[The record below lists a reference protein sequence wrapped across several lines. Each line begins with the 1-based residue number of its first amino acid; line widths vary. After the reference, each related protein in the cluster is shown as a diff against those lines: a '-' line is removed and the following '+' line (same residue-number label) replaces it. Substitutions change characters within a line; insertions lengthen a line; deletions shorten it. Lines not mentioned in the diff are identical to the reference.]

1 MGLRKSSSKLEL
13 AKGQVK
19 AAATDVAA
27 QAADARERLAPTVAE
42 ARDRMGPA
50 LVDARE
56 RGGATVADA
65 RERLAPVVA
74 DAKDRLSD
82 LTESVAT
89 TIDERLPD
97 EKTPGFVK
105 DASSASSRGPGRVK
119 TVLGL
124 LGLGAL
130 IAFIASKRQAAKEP
144 VWQAPAPSPAATN
157 PTSTATTPAAQ
168 AADTA
173 GGSPDEAAADA
184 AESAHD
190 PTTPDNPVEVVDIE
204 DKR

>member
-1 MGLRKSSSKLEL
+1 MGLRKSASKLDL
-13 AKGQVK
+13 AKEQVRTT
-19 AAATDVAA
+19 ASDVAA
-27 QAADARERLAPTVAE
+27 GAADARDRLAPTVAE
-42 ARDRMGPA
+42 ARDRVGPA
-50 LVDARE
+50 LSDARD
-56 RGGATVADA
+56 RVGPTVADA
-65 RERLAPVVA
+65 RERMAPVVA
-74 DAKDRLSD
+74 EAKDRLSD
-82 LTESVAT
+82 LTETVAT
-89 TIDERLPD
+89 KLDESLPD
-97 EKTPGFVK
+97 DKTPEFVK
-105 DASSASSRGPGRVK
+105 EASSSSRRPGRVK

-144 VWQAPAPSPAATN
+144 VWQSSTPPPASTS
-157 PTSTATTPAAQ
+157 PTSAATTPAAQ

-184 AESAHD
+184 AESAHE